1 MKTVT
6 LIRKGEGKRK
16 VGKLTWI
23 FVMFLL
29 ILTGCSS
36 EAPQKNGENSP
47 RKLEIVTTFYPM
59 YYFTKQVVGNTAN
72 VTQLIPNGV
81 EPHDWEPT
89 ARDMAKMQ
97 DADVFI
103 YNSRYFETWKEK
115 VFQSIDTSH
124 LKVVEA
130 ASKIKLMD
138 ANGQEMENGPGASK
152 DPHVW
157 LSPVLA
163 QQEVDQIASALK
175 QKDPKH
181 STQYEKNAEAF
192 KAKLNNLD
200 QLFKETINKAPRKE
214 FVTQHAA
221 FGYLARQ
228 YGLKQIAIA
237 GLSPDVEPTLGKLAE
252 LAKLTKKKHID
263 IIYFEGLTS
272 SKVAST
278 LANEIGAKTEVLNPL
293 EGLTA
298 DDKKHSLDYLGV
310 MKKNLKALKKTLY
323 QINN

>member
-1 MKTVT
+1 MNENGHSLCSKS
-6 LIRKGEGKRK
+6 EGKRK
-16 VGKLTWI
+16 VRKLLVVVGI
-23 FVMFLL
+23 FLL
-29 ILTGCSS
+29 ILTGCVNESPK
-36 EAPQKNGENSP
+36 ENKANGP
-47 RKLEIVTTFYPM
+47 KKLEIVTTFYPM
-59 YYFTKQVVGNTAN
+59 YYFTKQVAGNMAN

-97 DADVFI
+97 DSDVFI
-103 YNSRYFETWKEK
+103 YNSRYFETWKDK

-124 LKVVEA
+124 LMVVEA
-130 ASKIKLMD
+130 ASKINLMD
-138 ANGQEMENGPGASK
+138 ANGLEENGPLASK

-163 QQEVDQIASALK
+163 QQEVDRIASALK

-181 STQYEKNAEAF
+181 SGQYEKNAVAF
-192 KAKLNNLD
+192 KAKLKELN
-200 QLFKETINKAPRKE
+200 QLYKETIDKAHRKE

-221 FGYLARQ
+221 FNYLAKQ

-237 GLSPDVEPTLGKLAE
+237 GLSPDVEPTLSKLAE

-278 LANEIGAKTEVLNPL
+278 LANEVGAKTEVLNPL

-298 DDKKHSLDYLGV
+298 QDEKHGLDYLGV
-310 MKKNLKALKKTLY
+310 MKNNLNALKKSLY
-323 QINN
+323 Q